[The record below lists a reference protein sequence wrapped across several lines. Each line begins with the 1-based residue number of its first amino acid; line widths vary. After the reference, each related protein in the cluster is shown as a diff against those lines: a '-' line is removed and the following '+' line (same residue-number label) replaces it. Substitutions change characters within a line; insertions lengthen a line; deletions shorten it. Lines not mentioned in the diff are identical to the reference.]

1 MNPNEFTEIK
11 ELIESAKE
19 MMDNQWGITSD
30 HITTKGYNPEKIHS
44 LCITLVNTI
53 NKNGIPEDPAVNTD
67 NKQISTDDDINNP
80 SSDTEKS
87 PEDVVKDKM
96 DDAAIKSEIVLN
108 ILRSRLKTNEFE
120 TIRNGI
126 ILPEHK
132 LDEYGREEETEK
144 IIGCFEDMLNFVD
157 TETTY
162 KDLKD
167 QFTDETQKMVDYFN
181 SEEHY
186 EQKQKRLAEQK
197 EELAELEKIQGRTRN
212 VRRIKEL
219 RQKIAIGEGEFDLS
233 FIKDQN
239 VTTKN
244 TVDVYFDPKKSTY
257 TTKKYYDKCNQVK
270 LNANVF
276 SYFLNLEEKYL
287 EEKYHP
293 FNNLFLFRC
302 MRYIGTLDI
311 TESNRQFR
319 AIVGA
324 LTKLVYDKFPNEEAK
339 EQTLGAIRSYLDRF
353 IEDGY
358 TDLFIEKNTSYP
370 KHPERLKKDAEREQ
384 SAREYYYSILRQ
396 VEHGKTDEEL
406 SAMTIPELANFAK
419 EMIDE
424 SKKKNSDTG
433 NLADVI
439 TNNGMNEASEN
450 TEDNESCDPAPSDE
464 VSE

>member
-1 MNPNEFTEIK
+1 
-11 ELIESAKE
+11 
-19 MMDNQWGITSD
+19 
-30 HITTKGYNPEKIHS
+30 
-44 LCITLVNTI
+44 
-53 NKNGIPEDPAVNTD
+53 
-67 NKQISTDDDINNP
+67 
-80 SSDTEKS
+80 
-87 PEDVVKDKM
+87 
-96 DDAAIKSEIVLN
+96 
-108 ILRSRLKTNEFE
+108 
-120 TIRNGI
+120 
-126 ILPEHK
+126 
-132 LDEYGREEETEK
+132 
-144 IIGCFEDMLNFVD
+144 
-157 TETTY
+157 
-162 KDLKD
+162 
-167 QFTDETQKMVDYFN
+167 
-181 SEEHY
+181 
-186 EQKQKRLAEQK
+186 
-197 EELAELEKIQGRTRN
+197 
-212 VRRIKEL
+212 
-219 RQKIAIGEGEFDLS
+219 
-233 FIKDQN
+233 
-239 VTTKN
+239 
-244 TVDVYFDPKKSTY
+244 
-257 TTKKYYDKCNQVK
+257 
-270 LNANVF
+270 
-276 SYFLNLEEKYL
+276 
-287 EEKYHP
+287 
-293 FNNLFLFRC
+293 

-439 TNNGMNEASEN
+439 TNNAMNEASEN